1 MLGTKLGIHD
11 SIRKFEIGFRLLVSF
26 KHVHAAAKV
35 VVDRGCVNS
44 VTAKALLTDL
54 SRLEEAAKGPRRL
67 INVIKDRT

>member
-1 MLGTKLGIHD
+1 M
-11 SIRKFEIGFRLLVSF
+11 VSF